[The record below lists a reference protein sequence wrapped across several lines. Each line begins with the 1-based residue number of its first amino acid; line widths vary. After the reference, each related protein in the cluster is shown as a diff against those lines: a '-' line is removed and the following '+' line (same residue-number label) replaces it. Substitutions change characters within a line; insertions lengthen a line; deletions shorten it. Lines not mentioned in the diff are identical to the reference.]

1 MSLEKSNL
9 TDDLC
14 HPDGFLGDLIRHLD
28 ETAEYPCPEF
38 FLAAAL
44 CLLSVVTG
52 RKVQDYRGTRTNIFC
67 VVCGPSGAG
76 KDHARKTI
84 RRILKDTPL
93 EGPESLTSGTALTVA
108 LGESP
113 ALLCQVD
120 EIGIFLKGACSD
132 KAPAHQADLIKSTM
146 TAFTSPDSFW
156 RPTGYA
162 AKEKNVGIEQPH
174 LVIHGTTTPESFF
187 DALNGTHVAS
197 GFMGR
202 LLVFT
207 SPQMGY
213 VEQQDFEL
221 TPPPDSVMNFVNDWI
236 SSPYDGNLNSH
247 FRDVPTLTIA
257 PEARERL
264 KEHFRQIASRR
275 IGEDPLRAAIWSRA
289 SEKTSKL
296 ALLHTLS
303 RGDKCTS
310 LASADWAVS
319 VSNQLTRRL
328 VALIGANVADSEHH
342 RRVQKVLRIVKDAG
356 IISLAELSRK
366 TQWLALRDRR
376 EIISQ
381 LIESGTLIDVF
392 RDSKTRPARGL
403 TTDITSLRG
412 SGWQLTTPEILER
425 IQKGDLSNSKP

>member
-1 MSLEKSNL
+1 VSVEKSNL
-9 TDDLC
+9 PDDLC
-14 HPDGFLGDLIRHLD
+14 HPDGFLGEFVDHLNS
-28 ETAEYPCPEF
+28 TAEYRCPEF

-76 KDHARKTI
+76 KDHTRKAI
-84 RRILKDTPL
+84 RQILKDTPL
-93 EGPESLTSGTALTVA
+93 EGPEAFTSATALTLA
-108 LGESP
+108 LEESP
-113 ALLCQVD
+113 ALLCQMD
-120 EIGIFLKGACSD
+120 ELGMFLKGACSE
-132 KAPAHQADLIKSTM
+132 KAPAHLAGLIKATM

-156 RPTGYA
+156 KPSGYA
-162 AKEKNVGIEQPH
+162 SRERNIGIEQPH
-174 LVIHGTTTPESFF
+174 LVVHGTTTPEAFF

-207 SPQMGY
+207 SPEMGY

-221 TPPPDSVMNFVNDWI
+221 SQPPDSVLDFVNGWI
-236 SSPYDGNLNSH
+236 SSPYDGNLNTH
-247 FRDVPTLTIA
+247 FRDVPTLSIA
-257 PEARERL
+257 PEALERL
-264 KEHFRQIASRR
+264 KEHFRQIATKR

-296 ALLHTLS
+296 ALLHTIS

-328 VALIGANVADSEHH
+328 VGLIGANVADSEHH

-356 IISLAELSRK
+356 IVSLADLSRK

-403 TTDITSLRG
+403 TADITTLRG
-412 SGWQLTTPEILER
+412 SGWQPTTPEILER
-425 IQKGDLSNSKP
+425 IRAGDLSKSKP